1 MSDGQHCE
9 TQGTQEPGPTLLRS
23 WAQLGALVA
32 VALLVAAVLILKNR
46 AAEPPPGTG
55 SEAAA
60 AIAPGERWSAGPG
73 ELPGEQLERLLAAG
87 QPTLAFFHSN
97 NCVECTKMIKIVADV
112 YPGFEDVVALV
123 DVNVYDPQN
132 RALMQQAKIQ
142 YIPTQIFYNAAGEG
156 NLTVGA
162 MPAQVFRRYMRAAA
176 GQE

>member
-1 MSDGQHCE
+1 M
-9 TQGTQEPGPTLLRS
+9 
-23 WAQLGALVA
+23 
-32 VALLVAAVLILKNR
+32 VAAVLILKNR
-46 AAEPPPGTG
+46 AAEPLAGAE
-55 SEAAA
+55 SEPSATT
-60 AIAPGERWSAGPG
+60 APGERWSAGPG

-97 NCVECTKMIKIVADV
+97 NCVECTRMIKIVADV
-112 YPGFEDVVALV
+112 YPEFEDVVALV

-142 YIPTQIFYNAAGEG
+142 YIPTQIFYNAAGDG